1 MSQDFGID
9 NAGQGF
15 DFDDGD
21 ETDLDTLLDISN
33 QGAEEEDDDDSVLF
47 FNNEKAKE
55 ETRKSSKEPQ
65 SKFEEEESEEEDL
78 EIYIDESPS
87 ESKTEEVITE
97 TYSEPETEE
106 IVTPDSYETSSYQQ
120 EAETVEEPEIVP
132 EFREEAPAP
141 PQEPVERYEQA
152 PNIRRVTIKSEAEEV
167 GEISKIIKVLDTYRK
182 LNSDIK
188 NVVAQFVDCED
199 MNDESTLVVKVL
211 RADPM
216 LSQTMAA
223 LRDSASQN
231 DRVERVFYILRL
243 GEKLLY
249 NLGSLVET
257 LQEENIK
264 NKEDKIEYSKNV
276 EEAINNLDK
285 KIIDYVSAT
294 QSVLSAAEDE
304 E

>member
-33 QGAEEEDDDDSVLF
+33 QGAETEDDDDSVLF
-47 FNNEKAKE
+47 FNNEKPKE
-55 ETRKSSKEPQ
+55 EAIKSRKEPQ
-65 SKFEEEESEEEDL
+65 NKFEEEESEEDL
-78 EIYIDESPS
+78 ENYIDESPL
-87 ESKTEEVITE
+87 ESKTEEVVTE

-106 IVTPDSYETSSYQQ
+106 IVAPDSYETNSYQQ

-132 EFREEAPAP
+132 EFREENPAP
-141 PQEPVERYEQA
+141 PQEPAARYEQA
-152 PNIRRVTIKSEAEEV
+152 PSIRRVTIKSEAEEI
-167 GEISKIIKVLDTYRK
+167 GEISKIIKVLDTYRE